1 MKIFSDNKGD
11 KTQYSKQD
19 KIVIKDFLIDG
30 EIRIDNL
37 NYFEKIFYYVLYR
50 LKVQYDFVL
59 SFDKGFYF

>member
-37 NYFEKIFYYVLYR
+37 NYFEIIFYYVWYR
-50 LKVQYDFVL
+50 LKDSIV
-59 SFDKGFYF
+59 